1 MTGDESEKGEKE
13 QIQRG
18 EGASVDL
25 LGHLGFSMSEMK

>member
-1 MTGDESEKGEKE
+1 MRVRKGKKRSK